1 MIDDQIADIIARQ
14 FNGTAT
20 PQDMA
25 ELQKWLDADASNRH
39 EYEQMQLIWE
49 KGATMHGTP
58 TFNTAAAWAK
68 VDSGIRH
75 KGKEQPA
82 MVFPLKRL
90 AVAVV
95 FLGAVFG
102 GWYLWH
108 HTQNN
113 QQTIIAAESNTPV
126 SLPDGTHVT
135 LRKGSSIGYDKDF
148 AGSFRKVQLKGEAFF
163 EVEPME
169 KKPFLISTDYST
181 IKVLG
186 TSFLVH
192 STDMGDEVI
201 VSTGRVSF
209 AGKQKEAPQ
218 VILSAGQKAVLT
230 GNDLQQAAVSDSNF
244 LSWKTGLLHFSNTP
258 LLEALA
264 EIADYYGIDI
274 SVAPAMQAEALKM
287 HLTAKF
293 DKQPLTEVLEE
304 VKLFTGL
311 ETSTE
316 VNKIIFHK
324 K

>member
-14 FNGTAT
+14 LNGTAT
-20 PQDMA
+20 PQDLA
-25 ELQKWLDADASNRH
+25 ELQQWLEADAANRH

-49 KGATMHGTP
+49 KGATMHVSP
-58 TFNTAAAWAK
+58 TFNTTAAWSK
-68 VDSGIRH
+68 VDAGIRSREE
-75 KGKEQPA
+75 KQPA

-95 FLGAVFG
+95 FLSAVFG
-102 GWYLWH
+102 GWYLWNCTQN
-108 HTQNN
+108 HTQ
-113 QQTIIAAESNTPV
+113 TVIASEGNMPV
-126 SLPDGTHVT
+126 SLPDGTQVT
-135 LRKGSSIGYDKDF
+135 LRKGSSIEYEKEL

-163 EVEPME
+163 EVQPME

-192 STDMGDEVI
+192 SSDQGDEVI

-244 LSWKTGLLHFSNTP
+244 LSWKTGVLSFRNTP
-258 LLEALA
+258 LMEALD
-264 EIADYYGIDI
+264 EIADYYGIAI
-274 SVAPAMQAEALKM
+274 SVAADTQAEAANA
-287 HLTAKF
+287 HLTAQF
-293 DKQPLTEVLEE
+293 NNQSITDVLDE

-311 ETSTE
+311 ETSKE
-316 VNKIIFHK
+316 DNKIIFHK